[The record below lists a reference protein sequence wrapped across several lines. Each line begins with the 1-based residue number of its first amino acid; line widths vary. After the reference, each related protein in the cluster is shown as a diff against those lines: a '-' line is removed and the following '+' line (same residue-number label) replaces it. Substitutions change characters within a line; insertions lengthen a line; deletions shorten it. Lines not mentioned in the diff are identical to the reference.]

1 MHKKARQGF
10 GVKIASFQFLP
21 RKFPYENLQ
30 SFYHNK
36 ITRPPWRYGKT
47 FSSSRHGRDWRGA
60 ERCRKAMEAKAG
72 TPESPQKNGK
82 MFFYQAFVKK
92 QKRRKKEIKI
102 FTKNCMPN
110 KD

>member
-1 MHKKARQGF
+1 VEVPELVEGPNPA
-10 GVKIASFQFLP
+10 
-21 RKFPYENLQ
+21 
-30 SFYHNK
+30 
-36 ITRPPWRYGKT
+36 
-47 FSSSRHGRDWRGA
+47 
-60 ERCRKAMEAKAG
+60 AMEPKGG

-92 QKRRKKEIKI
+92 QKCRKKEIKI